1 MMKEAIKAVVR
12 RVPGKK
18 IIFSFVRLFGVPS
31 FYKSLRFK
39 GRFRLPLTKEASI
52 KLWNNDDY
60 SIETEWFWR
69 GINGWEAASIQ
80 IWMNLCSSKTFGS
93 VPVIW
98 DIGAC
103 EGIYA
108 LVAKALSPTA
118 HVLALEPLPEAF
130 QRLNANIELNNLNIN
145 AIKAACS
152 ESDGTAELFID
163 GQTNSTEA
171 SLVSGQLSRPSST
184 RSVVT
189 RAISSIIEELQLKS
203 MDFVKIDVEGFEP
216 SVLKG
221 MGNYLGKYR
230 PVMIIEVL
238 NPDVGNQV
246 NQVMSDLDYRYWDI
260 NDDSRNGSLG
270 IKPSAE
276 IKKGICLNWLLVPAE
291 KAEALEE
298 CWRQWILK

>member
-1 MMKEAIKAVVR
+1 MTAAAKRTPRTIGRPPDPEAEQEHPNRGYWGGFIAESVFAGRNKCWRCAAHCYGRQQILRNAGRESLIIREAPPEELHSMMKEAIKAVVR

-39 GRFRLPLTKEASI
+39 GRFRLPLTKEKSI

-108 LVAKALSPTA
+108 LVAQSI
-118 HVLALEPLPEAF
+118 V
-130 QRLNANIELNNLNIN
+130 
-145 AIKAACS
+145 
-152 ESDGTAELFID
+152 
-163 GQTNSTEA
+163 TNSTCIGA
-171 SLVSGQLSRPSST
+171 
-184 RSVVT
+184 
-189 RAISSIIEELQLKS
+189 
-203 MDFVKIDVEGFEP
+203 
-216 SVLKG
+216 
-221 MGNYLGKYR
+221 
-230 PVMIIEVL
+230 
-238 NPDVGNQV
+238 
-246 NQVMSDLDYRYWDI
+246 
-260 NDDSRNGSLG
+260 
-270 IKPSAE
+270 
-276 IKKGICLNWLLVPAE
+276 
-291 KAEALEE
+291 
-298 CWRQWILK
+298 